1 MKVLVAAIVGLL
13 LGAPPAL
20 AELVNCKASVQGQAR
35 VLLYDTALPV
45 YSSFREHYMTRAKTC
60 PGAVVVAF
68 MMPDLTEDQRAEFC
82 ANWDPKAKTYTF
94 PARGERD
101 AYGQCRR
108 VSKACR
114 IVNTTTDQAMRIVG
128 VGRRIEK
135 EADESGVTA
144 VARQSGVLILA
155 GGQASLGSL
164 LSSAGTGLAAALSV
178 PAVAASVVVVGSAVY
193 VCG

>member
-1 MKVLVAAIVGLL
+1 MKVWLAAIVGLL
-13 LGAPPAL
+13 LCASPAL
-20 AELVNCKASVQGQAR
+20 AELVNCKASIEGQQR

-45 YSSFREHYMTRAKTC
+45 YSSFREHYLTRAKTC

-114 IVNTTTDQAMRIVG
+114 IVNATKDQAMGIVG
-128 VGRRIEK
+128 IGQRVAR
-135 EADESGVTA
+135 EANESGVTA
-144 VARQSGVLILA
+144 VARRSGVLVLA

-164 LSSAGTGLAAALSV
+164 LSSAGSGLAAALSA

-193 VCG
+193 VCE